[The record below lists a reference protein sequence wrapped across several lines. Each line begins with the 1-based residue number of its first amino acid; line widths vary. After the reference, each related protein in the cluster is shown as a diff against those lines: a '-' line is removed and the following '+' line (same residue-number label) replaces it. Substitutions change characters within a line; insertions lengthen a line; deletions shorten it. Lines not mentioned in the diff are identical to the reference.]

1 MSKTPVPFI
10 TAVKQAL
17 DRKNASA
24 HPADAKLS
32 KTQQKAAKRSA
43 PLAPAGKPVRKAA
56 GRGG

>member
-1 MSKTPVPFI
+1 MTVKPVPFI

-17 DRKNASA
+17 DKKHASV
-24 HPADAKLS
+24 HPDTKLS

-43 PLAPAGKPVRKAA
+43 PPASAGKPVRKAA

>member
-24 HPADAKLS
+24 HPDAKLS

>member
-17 DRKNASA
+17 DKKHAAS
-24 HPADAKLS
+24 HPDARLS

-43 PLAPAGKPVRKAA
+43 PPAPAGKPVRKAA

>member
-17 DRKNASA
+17 DKKHSA
-24 HPADAKLS
+24 QHPEGRLS
-32 KTQQKAAKRSA
+32 KSQQKAARRSA
-43 PLAPAGKPVRKAA
+43 PPAPAGKPVRKAA

>member
-24 HPADAKLS
+24 HPDAKLS

-43 PLAPAGKPVRKAA
+43 SLAPAGKPVRKAA

>member
-24 HPADAKLS
+24 HPDAKLS
-32 KTQQKAAKRSA
+32 KTQQKAVKRSA

>member
-1 MSKTPVPFI
+1 MTVKPVPFI

-24 HPADAKLS
+24 HPDVKLS

-43 PLAPAGKPVRKAA
+43 PPTPSGKPVRKAA

>member
-17 DRKNASA
+17 DKKNASA
-24 HPADAKLS
+24 HPDARLS

>member
-1 MSKTPVPFI
+1 MSNTPVPFI

-24 HPADAKLS
+24 HPDAKLS